1 MGHGSGV
8 PVSEPDYLRHRH
20 RLPAMFTLSGMF
32 EGWELPYVPAARRLP
47 ASTRSTFLPG

>member
-1 MGHGSGV
+1 MAPGSGV

-20 RLPAMFTLSGMF
+20 RQPARFALSGMF
-32 EGWELPYVPAARRLP
+32 EGWELPYVPAALRLP